1 MNCLIEKDGLKLYVL
16 RQNSSTAEMII
27 TSEQTVG
34 ESLAV
39 CCICNLIYEN
49 VFEFYTTGEYHF
61 SLHTT
66 YEALIKEAIKLLSER
81 K

>member
-1 MNCLIEKDGLKLYVL
+1 MNCLINKDGLKLYVL

-27 TSEQTVG
+27 TAEHAIG

-61 SLHTT
+61 SLHST
-66 YEALIKEAIKLLSER
+66 YVALIKEAIKLLLER